1 VAAVEIDADVS
12 RLREALD
19 RIAAQA
25 GMYGRKIADAFNR
38 GIAPLAEARGQLGRF
53 GEVAKSLNA
62 NPVISQVES
71 LSSLLIPLGGNMSRV
86 GMTFATAAR
95 PVAVMSALM
104 GEMPPALIGA
114 ATAAGA
120 LTVGVGAMGLAISV
134 AGNQAVEAAGK
145 VTDLVEELEKSAR
158 GGSLEARHELERY
171 ADQVLAIKALQ
182 ELHADTLKE
191 QNRLLLAGADAT
203 AKQAAGWESLGVSI
217 KGSWESFKAN
227 VGINVFLA
235 KLGNDDVENL
245 KAQAEFVDILTQSRE
260 KLNITKEAAA
270 ALEAKGKAD
279 ADADAAARARS
290 IALAERQLKLEQ
302 DLVANQIDLPDR
314 SAFVITSDEIED
326 NWAVERAAAIE
337 QFQLEAQLSMER
349 RALWEQEVQA
359 RKAMSAAVMQAVQ
372 GSMDGISALVEFST
386 EQTISTYE
394 EMIRAGDDLSAAD
407 ESRYKRAL
415 AARKVAAVAEILTNA
430 AVAYAGM
437 VANLAPALGAA
448 APGLAAVI
456 VGTSVIAP
464 MTQIIGESIPWS
476 VGGASAEGTAAP
488 EWVDKVFNPNPDSQS
503 GFERAYNS
511 VFGRGG
517 ADDNGDGDVT
527 DAERNNAAGGGGSTR
542 RSSRGATVMVAID
555 PRTQSLRVEQAAPGK
570 VWRRQ
575 G

>member
-1 VAAVEIDADVS
+1 MAEIEFDADLS
-12 RLREALD
+12 RVRRGLD
-19 RIAAQA
+19 QIAAESGVSA
-25 GMYGRKIADAFNR
+25 RKIAGSFDR
-38 GIAPLAEARGQLGRF
+38 GLAPVQQTTTALQRF
-53 GEVAKSLNA
+53 GEAAKGLNA
-62 NPVISQVES
+62 NPLISNLES
-71 LSSLLIPLGGNMSRV
+71 MAALFIPMGGNISRV
-86 GMTFATAAR
+86 SMTIATAAR
-95 PVAVMSALM
+95 PVATLGVLF
-104 GEMPPALIGA
+104 GQLPPAMIA
-114 ATAAGA
+114 TATAAGA
-120 LTVGVGAMGLAISV
+120 VTVGVGAMGLAIAV
-134 AGNQAVEAAGK
+134 AGGQAVEAAGK

-158 GGSLEARHELERY
+158 GGSMEARHELERY
-171 ADQVLAIKALQ
+171 ADQVLAVKALQ
-182 ELHADTLKE
+182 ELHAGTLKE

-290 IALAERQLKLEQ
+290 IALAERQLKVEQ

-314 SAFVITSDEIED
+314 SSFVITSDEIED

-476 VGGASAEGTAAP
+476 VGGASAEGTPAP
-488 EWVDKVFNPNPDSQS
+488 EWVDKVFNPNEGPS
-503 GFERAYNS
+503 GFERAFNT

-555 PRTQSLRVEQAAPGK
+555 PRTQTLRVDQAAPGK